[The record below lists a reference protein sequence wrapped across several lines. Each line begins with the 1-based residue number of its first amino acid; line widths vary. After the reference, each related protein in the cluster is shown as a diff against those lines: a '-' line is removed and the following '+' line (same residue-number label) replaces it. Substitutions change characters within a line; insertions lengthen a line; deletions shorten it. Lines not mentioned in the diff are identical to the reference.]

1 MQVVAANN
9 SQESCKNFLQ
19 FFYNFFTIFLQFLY
33 NSERRF
39 CYLSPCRRTSAAERK
54 DMARSARIKA
64 DGVAYYHVVSRVA
77 NKAFL
82 FGDAKRKGRVL
93 DFLRRSAEFS
103 GVDVVTYALMDNHI
117 HLCVRVPEQR
127 EVGADEIAHRSV
139 GAGEMVHHSASMDE
153 VARCN
158 VSAVEVLHQSVN
170 MDEVARC
177 NVSAGEVVRR
187 VGVLYGARRREA
199 LERNL
204 SVLRREGLLD
214 EAEAELERYRRRMGD
229 LSEFMKTF
237 KQRVSQWYNGEAGHE
252 GTLWEGRFKSVL
264 IEGGEYL
271 RAVVNYI
278 HMNPV
283 RAKIVPHASQYAWSA
298 LGAASLGDAFA
309 LKGLSLVGVGLEGL
323 SPQEAGVRDRRLS
336 NGVILG
342 SLGFVRRFGAM
353 FAFGFGRRGRRIVSF
368 SRHGTDLYATHGQH
382 SAPKAA

>member
-1 MQVVAANN
+1 
-9 SQESCKNFLQ
+9 
-19 FFYNFFTIFLQFLY
+19 
-33 NSERRF
+33 
-39 CYLSPCRRTSAAERK
+39 
-54 DMARSARIKA
+54 MARSARVKA

-82 FGDAKRKGRVL
+82 FGDVKRKGRIL

-117 HLCVRVPEQR
+117 HLCVRVPER
-127 EVGADEIAHRSV
+127 RD
-139 GAGEMVHHSASMDE
+139 AG
-153 VARCN
+153 
-158 VSAVEVLHQSVN
+158 
-170 MDEVARC
+170 
-177 NVSAGEVVRR
+177 AGEVVRR

-204 SVLRREGLLD
+204 SVLRREGMLD
-214 EAEAELERYRRRMGD
+214 DAEAVLERYRRRMGD

-283 RAKIVPHASQYAWSA
+283 RAKIVPRASQYAWSA
-298 LGAASLGDAFA
+298 LGAASAGDAFA
-309 LKGLSLVGVGLEGL
+309 LKGLSLAGVGLEGL

-353 FAFGFGRRGRRIVSF
+353 FAFGMGRRGRRIVSF

-382 SAPKAA
+382 SAPKVA

>member
-1 MQVVAANN
+1 
-9 SQESCKNFLQ
+9 
-19 FFYNFFTIFLQFLY
+19 
-33 NSERRF
+33 
-39 CYLSPCRRTSAAERK
+39 
-54 DMARSARIKA
+54 MARSARVKA
-64 DGVAYYHVVSRVA
+64 DGAAYYHVVSRVA
-77 NKAFL
+77 NRAFL
-82 FGDAKRKGRVL
+82 FGDAKRKGRIL

-117 HLCVRVPEQR
+117 HLCVRVPER
-127 EVGADEIAHRSV
+127 GDVGS
-139 GAGEMVHHSASMDE
+139 GEGM
-153 VARCN
+153 RCD
-158 VSAVEVLHQSVN
+158 VSA
-170 MDEVARC
+170 D
-177 NVSAGEVVRR
+177 EVVRR

-199 LERNL
+199 LERDL
-204 SVLRREGLLD
+204 AVLRREGRLD
-214 EAEAELERYRRRMGD
+214 EAEDMLERYRRRMGD

-283 RAKIVPHASQYAWSA
+283 RAKIVPRASQYAWSA
-298 LGAASLGDAFA
+298 LGAAAAGDAFA
-309 LKGLSLVGVGLEGL
+309 LKGLSLAGVGLEGL

-353 FAFGFGRRGRRIVSF
+353 FAFGMGRRGRRIVSF

-382 SAPKAA
+382 SAPKVA

>member
-1 MQVVAANN
+1 
-9 SQESCKNFLQ
+9 
-19 FFYNFFTIFLQFLY
+19 
-33 NSERRF
+33 
-39 CYLSPCRRTSAAERK
+39 
-54 DMARSARIKA
+54 MARSARIKA

-117 HLCVRVPEQR
+117 HLCVRVPERRDVGVDDKMRCGVASDRGRLCDGGDR
-127 EVGADEIAHRSV
+127 EG
-139 GAGEMVHHSASMDE
+139 M
-153 VARCN
+153 RCY
-158 VSAVEVLHQSVN
+158 
-170 MDEVARC
+170 
-177 NVSAGEVVRR
+177 VSAGEVVRR

-199 LERNL
+199 LERDL
-204 SVLRREGLLD
+204 AVLRREGRLD
-214 EAEAELERYRRRMGD
+214 EAEDALDRFRRRMGD

-298 LGAASLGDAFA
+298 LGAAALGDAFA
-309 LKGLSLVGVGLEGL
+309 LKGLSLAGVGLEGL
-323 SPQEAGVRDRRLS
+323 SPQEAGVRDRRLI

-353 FAFGFGRRGRRIVSF
+353 FAFGMGRRGRRIVSF
-368 SRHGTDLYATHGQH
+368 GCHGTELYATHGQH

>member
-1 MQVVAANN
+1 
-9 SQESCKNFLQ
+9 
-19 FFYNFFTIFLQFLY
+19 
-33 NSERRF
+33 
-39 CYLSPCRRTSAAERK
+39 
-54 DMARSARIKA
+54 MARSARVKA
-64 DGVAYYHVVSRVA
+64 DGAAYYHVVSRVA

-82 FGDAKRKGRVL
+82 FGDAKRKGRIL

-127 EVGADEIAHRSV
+127 DVG
-139 GAGEMVHHSASMDE
+139 
-153 VARCN
+153 
-158 VSAVEVLHQSVN
+158 
-170 MDEVARC
+170 
-177 NVSAGEVVRR
+177 AGEVVRR
-187 VGVLYGARRREA
+187 VGVLYGSRRREA

-204 SVLRREGLLD
+204 SVLQREGRLD

-298 LGAASLGDAFA
+298 LGAASSGDAFA

-342 SLGFVRRFGAM
+342 SLGFVRRPQYKLYKVQLILL
-353 FAFGFGRRGRRIVSF
+353 RRMMYNTKPRK
-368 SRHGTDLYATHGQH
+368 DCKL
-382 SAPKAA
+382 K

>member
-1 MQVVAANN
+1 M
-9 SQESCKNFLQ
+9 
-19 FFYNFFTIFLQFLY
+19 
-33 NSERRF
+33 
-39 CYLSPCRRTSAAERK
+39 
-54 DMARSARIKA
+54 
-64 DGVAYYHVVSRVA
+64 AYYHVVSRVA
-77 NKAFL
+77 NRAFL
-82 FGDAKRKGRVL
+82 FGDAKRKGRIL

-117 HLCVRVPEQR
+117 HLCVRVPERRNGDSGEGTRCGFASDGGTRCDTGDR
-127 EVGADEIAHRSV
+127 EG
-139 GAGEMVHHSASMDE
+139 M
-153 VARCN
+153 RCDGDN
-158 VSAVEVLHQSVN
+158 REG
-170 MDEVARC
+170 MRC
-177 NVSAGEVVRR
+177 FVDAGEVVRR

-199 LERNL
+199 LERDL
-204 SVLRREGLLD
+204 AVLRREGRLD
-214 EAEAELERYRRRMGD
+214 EAEDALERYRRRMGD

-271 RAVVNYI
+271 SAVVNYI

-283 RAKIVPHASQYAWSA
+283 RAKIVPRAFQYAWSA
-298 LGAASLGDAFA
+298 LGAAAAGDAFA
-309 LKGLSLVGVGLEGL
+309 LKGLSLAGVGLEGL

-353 FAFGFGRRGRRIVSF
+353 FAFGMGRKGRRIVSF

-382 SAPKAA
+382 SAPKVA

>member
-1 MQVVAANN
+1 
-9 SQESCKNFLQ
+9 
-19 FFYNFFTIFLQFLY
+19 
-33 NSERRF
+33 
-39 CYLSPCRRTSAAERK
+39 
-54 DMARSARIKA
+54 MARSARVKA
-64 DGVAYYHVVSRVA
+64 DGAAYYHVVSRVA
-77 NKAFL
+77 NRAFL
-82 FGDAKRKGRVL
+82 FGDAKRKGRIL

-127 EVGADEIAHRSV
+127 EVGA
-139 GAGEMVHHSASMDE
+139 
-153 VARCN
+153 
-158 VSAVEVLHQSVN
+158 
-170 MDEVARC
+170 
-177 NVSAGEVVRR
+177 GEVVRR

-199 LERNL
+199 LERDL
-204 SVLRREGLLD
+204 AVLRREGRLD

-283 RAKIVPHASQYAWSA
+283 RAKIVPRASQYAWSA

-353 FAFGFGRRGRRIVSF
+353 FAFGMGRRGRRLVSF

-382 SAPKAA
+382 SAPKVA

>member
-1 MQVVAANN
+1 
-9 SQESCKNFLQ
+9 
-19 FFYNFFTIFLQFLY
+19 
-33 NSERRF
+33 
-39 CYLSPCRRTSAAERK
+39 
-54 DMARSARIKA
+54 MARSARVKV
-64 DGVAYYHVVSRVA
+64 DGAAYYHVVSRVA
-77 NKAFL
+77 NRAFL
-82 FGDAKRKGRVL
+82 FGDAKRKGRIL

-117 HLCVRVPEQR
+117 HLCVRVPERRDVASDGGTRCDGGDR
-127 EVGADEIAHRSV
+127 EG
-139 GAGEMVHHSASMDE
+139 M
-153 VARCN
+153 RC
-158 VSAVEVLHQSVN
+158 
-170 MDEVARC
+170 C
-177 NVSAGEVVRR
+177 ISAGEVVRR

-199 LERNL
+199 LERDL
-204 SVLRREGLLD
+204 AVLRREGRLD
-214 EAEAELERYRRRMGD
+214 EVEDALERYRRRMGD

-283 RAKIVPHASQYAWSA
+283 RAKIVPRASQYAWSA
-298 LGAASLGDAFA
+298 LGAASSGDAFA
-309 LKGLSLVGVGLEGL
+309 LKGLSLAGTGLEGL

-353 FAFGFGRRGRRIVSF
+353 FAFGMGRRIVSF

-382 SAPKAA
+382 SAPKVA

>member
-1 MQVVAANN
+1 
-9 SQESCKNFLQ
+9 
-19 FFYNFFTIFLQFLY
+19 
-33 NSERRF
+33 
-39 CYLSPCRRTSAAERK
+39 
-54 DMARSARIKA
+54 MARSARVKA
-64 DGVAYYHVVSRVA
+64 DGVAHYHVVTRVA
-77 NKAFL
+77 NRAFL
-82 FGDAKRKGRVL
+82 FGDAKRKGRIL

-117 HLCVRVPEQR
+117 HLCVRVPERSGVASDGGPHCDAEVR
-127 EVGADEIAHRSV
+127 EG
-139 GAGEMVHHSASMDE
+139 M
-153 VARCN
+153 RC
-158 VSAVEVLHQSVN
+158 
-170 MDEVARC
+170 C
-177 NVSAGEVVRR
+177 VSAGEVVRR
-187 VGVLYGARRREA
+187 VGVLYGACRREA

-204 SVLRREGLLD
+204 SVLQREGRLD
-214 EAEAELERYRRRMGD
+214 EAEAVLERYRRRMGD

-283 RAKIVPHASQYAWSA
+283 RAKIVPRASQYAWSA
-298 LGAASLGDAFA
+298 LGAATTGDAFA
-309 LKGLSLVGVGLEGL
+309 LKGLSLAGVGIEGL

-353 FAFGFGRRGRRIVSF
+353 FAFGMGRRGRRIVSF

-382 SAPKAA
+382 SAPKVA

>member
-1 MQVVAANN
+1 
-9 SQESCKNFLQ
+9 
-19 FFYNFFTIFLQFLY
+19 
-33 NSERRF
+33 
-39 CYLSPCRRTSAAERK
+39 
-54 DMARSARIKA
+54 MARSARVKA

-117 HLCVRVPEQR
+117 HLCVRVPER
-127 EVGADEIAHRSV
+127 RD
-139 GAGEMVHHSASMDE
+139 AG
-153 VARCN
+153 
-158 VSAVEVLHQSVN
+158 
-170 MDEVARC
+170 
-177 NVSAGEVVRR
+177 AGEVVRR
-187 VGVLYGARRREA
+187 VGVLYGSRRREA

-204 SVLRREGLLD
+204 SVLQREVRLD

-298 LGAASLGDAFA
+298 LGAAALGDAFA

-323 SPQEAGVRDRRLS
+323 SPQEAGVRDRRLI

-353 FAFGFGRRGRRIVSF
+353 FAFGMGQRGWRIVSF

-382 SAPKAA
+382 SAPKVA

>member
-1 MQVVAANN
+1 
-9 SQESCKNFLQ
+9 
-19 FFYNFFTIFLQFLY
+19 
-33 NSERRF
+33 
-39 CYLSPCRRTSAAERK
+39 
-54 DMARSARIKA
+54 MARSARVKA

-117 HLCVRVPEQR
+117 HLCVRVPER
-127 EVGADEIAHRSV
+127 RD
-139 GAGEMVHHSASMDE
+139 AG
-153 VARCN
+153 
-158 VSAVEVLHQSVN
+158 
-170 MDEVARC
+170 
-177 NVSAGEVVRR
+177 AGEVVRR

-204 SVLRREGLLD
+204 SVLQREGLLD
-214 EAEAELERYRRRMGD
+214 EAEAVLERYRRRMGD

-298 LGAASLGDAFA
+298 LGAAALGDACA

-342 SLGFVRRFGAM
+342 SLGFVRRLGAM

-368 SRHGTDLYATHGQH
+368 SRHGADLYATHGQH
-382 SAPKAA
+382 SAPKVA

>member
-1 MQVVAANN
+1 MGTDPAKCRKFWGQTLRNDASSWGQTLRRAVFSMRTDPSKVVVANN
-9 SQESCKNFLQ
+9 FRESCKNSFTILLQ
-19 FFYNFFTIFLQFLY
+19 IFYNLFTIPLQLGTAILLSFLL
-33 NSERRF
+33 SAHKRRGK
-39 CYLSPCRRTSAAERK
+39 EN
-54 DMARSARIKA
+54 MARSARVKA

-117 HLCVRVPEQR
+117 HLCVRVPER
-127 EVGADEIAHRSV
+127 RD
-139 GAGEMVHHSASMDE
+139 AG
-153 VARCN
+153 
-158 VSAVEVLHQSVN
+158 
-170 MDEVARC
+170 
-177 NVSAGEVVRR
+177 AGEVVRR
-187 VGVLYGARRREA
+187 VGVLYGSRRREA

-204 SVLRREGLLD
+204 SVLRREGMLD
-214 EAEAELERYRRRMGD
+214 DAEAVLERYRRRMGD

-237 KQRVSQWYNGEAGHE
+237 KQRVSQWYNGETGHE

-298 LGAASLGDAFA
+298 LGAAALGDAFA

>member
-1 MQVVAANN
+1 
-9 SQESCKNFLQ
+9 
-19 FFYNFFTIFLQFLY
+19 
-33 NSERRF
+33 
-39 CYLSPCRRTSAAERK
+39 
-54 DMARSARIKA
+54 MARSARIKA
-64 DGVAYYHVVSRVA
+64 DGVAYYHIVSRVA

-82 FGDAKRKGRVL
+82 FGDAKRKGRIL

-117 HLCVRVPEQR
+117 HLCVRVAER
-127 EVGADEIAHRSV
+127 RDV
-139 GAGEMVHHSASMDE
+139 GAGEIVHQSVSMDE
-153 VARCN
+153 V
-158 VSAVEVLHQSVN
+158 V
-170 MDEVARC
+170 RC

-187 VGVLYGARRREA
+187 VGVLYGSRRREA

-204 SVLRREGLLD
+204 SVLRREGRLD
-214 EAEAELERYRRRMGD
+214 ETEALLERYRRRMGD

-283 RAKIVPHASQYAWSA
+283 RAKIVPHASQYVWSA
-298 LGAASLGDAFA
+298 LGAAASGDAFA

-353 FAFGFGRRGRRIVSF
+353 FAFSFGRSGRRIVSF
-368 SRHGTDLYATHGQH
+368 NRHGTDLYATHGQH

>member
-1 MQVVAANN
+1 
-9 SQESCKNFLQ
+9 
-19 FFYNFFTIFLQFLY
+19 
-33 NSERRF
+33 
-39 CYLSPCRRTSAAERK
+39 
-54 DMARSARIKA
+54 MARSARVKA
-64 DGVAYYHVVSRVA
+64 DGAAYYHVVSRVA
-77 NKAFL
+77 NRAFL
-82 FGDAKRKGRVL
+82 FGDAKRKGRIL

-117 HLCVRVPEQR
+117 HLCVRVPER
-127 EVGADEIAHRSV
+127 SAAGADKGVCSSV
-139 GAGEMVHHSASMDE
+139 GAGE
-153 VARCN
+153 
-158 VSAVEVLHQSVN
+158 L
-170 MDEVARC
+170 
-177 NVSAGEVVRR
+177 VRR

-199 LERNL
+199 LERDL
-204 SVLRREGLLD
+204 AVLRREGRLD
-214 EAEAELERYRRRMGD
+214 EAEDVLDRYRRRMGD

-237 KQRVSQWYNGEAGHE
+237 KQRVSQWYNGVAGHE

-283 RAKIVPHASQYAWSA
+283 RAKIVPRASQYAWSA
-298 LGAASLGDAFA
+298 LGAASTGDAFA
-309 LKGLSLVGVGLEGL
+309 LKGLSLAGVGLEGL

-353 FAFGFGRRGRRIVSF
+353 FAFAMGRNGRRIVSF

-382 SAPKAA
+382 SAPKVA